1 MIRIALTGPE
11 SCGKSTLAAALAKH
25 YKADL
30 VEEYAREYLNKREGE
45 YQRKHMDEM
54 ARGHHLNIKLS
65 QNSIQIIDTDFIV
78 FKVWSDYKYN
88 KSSKLINE
96 FVDQA
101 LFDLHILCTP
111 DIPWEEDPIRENP
124 RDRESLFGKFEQSLQ
139 ELNRNFIVVNGS
151 QENRLE
157 KSIMA
162 IDALLN

>member
-11 SCGKSTLAAALAKH
+11 SCGKSTLAATLAKY

-30 VEEYAREYLNKREGE
+30 VEEYAREYLNKREGS
-45 YQRKHMDEM
+45 YQREHMDEM

-78 FKVWSDYKYN
+78 FKVWSEHKYN

-96 FVDQA
+96 LVDQS

-111 DIPWEEDPIRENP
+111 DIPWEDDPIRENP
-124 RDRESLFGKFEQSLQ
+124 RDREYLFGKFEQSLQ
-139 ELNRNFIVVNGS
+139 QLNRNFIIVNGS
-151 QENRLE
+151 HENRLE
-157 KSIMA
+157 KSIRA
-162 IDALLN
+162 IDARLN

>member
-11 SCGKSTLAAALAKH
+11 SCGKSTLAAILAKH

-30 VEEYAREYLNKREGE
+30 VEEYAREYITKWGGAYE
-45 YQRKHMDEM
+45 RKDMDEM
-54 ARGHHLNIKLS
+54 ARTHHMKIKLS

-78 FKVWSDYKYN
+78 FKVWSEHKYN

-96 FVDQA
+96 LVDQS

-124 RDRESLFGKFEQSLQ
+124 RDREYLFGKFEQSLQ
-139 ELNRNFIVVNGS
+139 QLNRNFIIVNGS
-151 QENRLE
+151 PENRLE
-157 KSIMA
+157 KSILA

>member
-1 MIRIALTGPE
+1 MIRIAITGSE
-11 SCGKSTLAAALAKH
+11 SCGKSTLAAVLAKY

-30 VEEYAREYLNKREGE
+30 VEEYAREYLNNREGT

-54 ARGHHLNIKLS
+54 ARGHHSNIKLS

-78 FKVWSDYKYN
+78 FKVWSEHKYN
-88 KSSKLINE
+88 ASSKLINE

-111 DIPWEEDPIRENP
+111 DIPWEDDPIRENP
-124 RDRESLFGKFEQSLQ
+124 TDREYLFAKFEQSLQ
-139 ELNRNFIVVNGS
+139 QLDRNFIIVNGTH
-151 QENRLE
+151 ENRFE
-157 KSIMA
+157 KSIQA